1 MKDCE
6 KKWQPNGKESVIAK
20 LMGFEELRRP
30 QQTIHEKPRL
40 LSENYVLKA
49 ASVGIRPGSLILN
62 GSSCSKRNGIVSGEN
77 GVSGVEISKIKNYN
91 VLDKA
96 KKGIRSPKP
105 GGASL
110 SNSSSRASREDRG
123 SCGRK
128 RQCCVSGQVLRY
140 LQKVEHDM
148 PVGHLGEVGFD
159 DKKKSNR
166 LYCTACNQTMKGIFR
181 QEQRRSKFREVP
193 KPGNMGDNYMVKEV
207 EKLVPSLRCVNVNKN
222 DSHDPHLL
230 LDQSSFTSESKKQ
243 NPERYIKEE
252 VQEVRVSRRHQTL
265 DEMLVL
271 AYKKS
276 MSRNLNMGLDRNGVY
291 SPSSLQSRSSGSSSS
306 SDFSSID
313 VWEDDVLKRS
323 PFSQFEE
330 KETHSSGCSLKHRES
345 TARDDKSKDQTV
357 AQKDMLEACD
367 QFETSLC
374 VDDTMSVSSKMS
386 EFSSSYVSCY
396 GSVYSNPDAYD
407 QDVHDKMDNCSE
419 NDSGSEI
426 DLSQRN
432 SKSLVSDL
440 AAQSNNNVTNASPE
454 AFNEEVC
461 SKINGEP
468 QSKPCPGILSA
479 EERHSSYVLEAH
491 SEEVV
496 YLSLSLYLQKKNERQ
511 RKRKHGLYM
520 TLGTNLDL
528 L

>member
-6 KKWQPNGKESVIAK
+6 KKWQKESVIAK
-20 LMGFEELRRP
+20 LMGFEEPRRP

-40 LSENYVLKA
+40 LSENYVRKA

-77 GVSGVEISKIKNYN
+77 GVSGVEISKIKNYS

-123 SCGRK
+123 SCGRISE
-128 RQCCVSGQVLRY
+128 CCVSGQVLRY
-140 LQKVEHDM
+140 LQKAEHDM
-148 PVGHLGEVGFD
+148 PVRHLGEVGFD

-166 LYCTACNQTMKGIFR
+166 LYCTACNRTMKGIFR
-181 QEQRRSKFREVP
+181 QEQRRSKFREVS

-207 EKLVPSLRCVNVNKN
+207 EKLVPSLHRVNVNKN

-230 LDQSSFTSESKKQ
+230 LDQSSFTSEPKKQ
-243 NPERYIKEE
+243 NSERYIKEE

-291 SPSSLQSRSSGSSSS
+291 RPSSLQSRSSGSSSPS
-306 SDFSSID
+306 AFSSID

-330 KETHSSGCSLKHRES
+330 IKETHSSGWSLKHRES

-386 EFSSSYVSCY
+386 ELSSSYFSCY
-396 GSVYSNPDAYD
+396 GSVYSNPDVYD

-419 NDSGSEI
+419 NDSGSET

-440 AAQSNNNVTNASPE
+440 AAQSINNVTNASPE

-468 QSKPCPGILSA
+468 QSKPYPGILSA

-496 YLSLSLYLQKKNERQ
+496 YLSLSLSPK
-511 RKRKHGLYM
+511 KRKKKKKIKTWSVHDIR
-520 TLGTNLDL
+520 DL
-528 L
+528 FRPL